1 MEKIQKINLSF
12 GKDHLAI
19 PGPSNIP
26 QRVLQAMNQPAPNI
40 YGEEIIDTKQ
50 KVMDGIKGFANTSG
64 SVIIYISNGHGV
76 WEATL
81 VNLFKEGDKI
91 LYGKYSGTEVN
102 VAGTDYIIMRE
113 SDILAV
119 M

>member
-40 YGEEIIDTKQ
+40 YGQEIIDTTQ

-76 WEATL
+76 WEASPFL
-81 VNLFKEGDKI
+81 EL
-91 LYGKYSGTEVN
+91 
-102 VAGTDYIIMRE
+102 
-113 SDILAV
+113 DIWV
-119 M
+119 I

>member
-26 QRVLQAMNQPAPNI
+26 QRVLQAMNQPSPNI
-40 YGEEIIDTKQ
+40 YGEEIIDTTQ
-50 KVMDGIKGFANTSG
+50 KVMNGIKDFANTSG
-64 SVIIYISNGHGV
+64 SVIIYIANGHGV

-81 VNLFKEGDKI
+81 VNLFEEGDKI
-91 LYGKYSGTEVN
+91 LLCCNGHFGHKWGKI
-102 VAGTDYIIMRE
+102 AKKLKLKI
-113 SDILAV
+113 
-119 M
+119 